1 MQVGYHQDPKG
12 HEVQVEK
19 PGRQMLAFAAKVV
32 SEKVVVEQV
41 TSGQL
46 VSS

>member
-1 MQVGYHQDPKG
+1 VGCHPNPKG
-12 HEVQVEK
+12 HEEVQAEK
-19 PGRQMLAFAAKVV
+19 LGRQMLVFAAKVV

-41 TSGQL
+41 TTGQL